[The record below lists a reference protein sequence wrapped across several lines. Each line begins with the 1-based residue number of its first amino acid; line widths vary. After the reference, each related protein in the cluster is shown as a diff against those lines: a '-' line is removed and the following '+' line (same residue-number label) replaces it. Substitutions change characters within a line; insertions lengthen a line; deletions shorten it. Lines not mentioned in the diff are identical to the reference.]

1 MNHAF
6 ITDEQRIVLLANGR
20 ESLEN
25 PDFDPAPV
33 VKLFTPDAQATWLLT
48 ELDPEDGD
56 TAFGLCDLG
65 LGMPELGSVR
75 LSELST
81 IRGPLGLRVERDL
94 HFIPRRTLSE
104 YAALARDNGSILD

>member
-1 MNHAF
+1 MKGVSDGHG
-6 ITDEQRIVLLANGR
+6 DDQVG
-20 ESLEN
+20 
-25 PDFDPAPV
+25 APGV
-33 VKLFTPDAQATWLLT
+33 SD

-81 IRGPLGLRVERDL
+81 IRGPLGLPVERDL
-94 HFIPRRTLSE
+94 HFISRRTLSE

>member
-1 MNHAF
+1 MKTL
-6 ITDEQRIVLLANGR
+6 ITEQQRTQLLANGQANAEGR
-20 ESLEN
+20 
-25 PDFDPAPV
+25 DIDPPPV

-48 ELDPEDGD
+48 ELDPQDGD
-56 TAFGLCDLG
+56 AAFGLCDLG

-81 IRGPLGLRVERDL
+81 IRGPLGLPVERDL